1 MSEHITHTPMVK
13 RLERSSDDKW
23 IAGVCG
29 GLGRYFDLNP
39 AVFRLGLVVLTLLGG
54 AGILVYLAAVL
65 VVPAENKQSI
75 AADVLADRRDHPWA
89 LVALGL
95 AGVAIAVLLA
105 RASTWPTIGAGWI
118 VILIAA
124 VAVLWASRGGR
135 RAHRILIAFAAFFA
149 VVAVLCA
156 AAIVTAF
163 SWFNV
168 SLGDGTGNRVYVPAT
183 AAAVQP
189 SYKLGIGDLRI
200 DLSRVRLT
208 TPTHVK
214 ARLGIGELKV
224 IVPANASVIVD
235 AHAKAGDLY
244 VLNQHDDGRNASVH
258 TSAGS
263 GKILYL
269 DARVGAG
276 RVDVVRA
283 G

>member
-1 MSEHITHTPMVK
+1 MSEHITHTPQVK

-105 RASTWPTIGAGWI
+105 RASTWPTIGAGWF
-118 VILIAA
+118 VILIAGL
-124 VAVLWASRGGR
+124 AVLWASRKERRGR
-135 RAHRILIAFAAFFA
+135 RILIAFTAFA
-149 VVAVLCA
+149 VALVVLFA
-156 AAIVTAF
+156 AAVITAF

-168 SLGDGTGNRVYVPAT
+168 SLGDGTGDRVYAPTTV
-183 AAAVQP
+183 AAVQP
-189 SYKLGIGDLRI
+189 SYQLGIGNLRI
-200 DLSRVRLT
+200 DLSRVPLT
-208 TPTHVK
+208 TPMHVK
-214 ARLGIGELKV
+214 ARVGIGELKV
-224 IVPANASVIVD
+224 IVPTIASVVVD

-244 VLNQHDDGRNASVH
+244 VLNRHDDGRNATVH
-258 TSAGS
+258 AG
-263 GKILYL
+263 GGNILYL

>member
-1 MSEHITHTPMVK
+1 MSEHITHTPTVK

-65 VVPAENKQSI
+65 VVPAENKPSI
-75 AADVLADRRDHPWA
+75 AADVLAERRDHPWP

-118 VILIAA
+118 VILIAGLI
-124 VAVLWASRGGR
+124 VLWMSRRERKR
-135 RAHRILIAFAAFFA
+135 RGIVVAAFALTGL
-149 VVAVLCA
+149 VVA
-156 AAIVTAF
+156 AIATATVVAF
-163 SWFNV
+163 AWFNV
-168 SLGDGTGNRVYVPAT
+168 SLNDGTGNRVYSPTTVSAVKPAYT
-183 AAAVQP
+183 
-189 SYKLGIGDLRI
+189 LGVGDLRI
-200 DLSRVRLT
+200 DLSHVSLT
-208 TPTHVK
+208 TPLHVK

-224 IVPANASVIVD
+224 IVPRSASVVVD
-235 AHAKAGDLY
+235 AHAKVGDLY
-244 VLNQHDDGRNASVH
+244 VLNRHDDGRNPSIH
-258 TSAGS
+258 AG
-263 GKILYL
+263 GGNVLYL

>member
-1 MSEHITHTPMVK
+1 MSEHITHPPTVK

-75 AADVLADRRDHPWA
+75 AADVLAERRDHPWP

-124 VAVLWASRGGR
+124 VAVLWASRSGR
-135 RAHRILIAFAAFFA
+135 RAHRLLIAFTAFLA
-149 VVAVLCA
+149 VIAVLCA

-163 SWFNV
+163 AWFNV
-168 SLGDGTGNRVYVPAT
+168 SLSDGTGNRVYAPTTV
-183 AAAVQP
+183 AAVQP
-189 SYKLGIGDLRI
+189 SYTLGIGDLRI
-200 DLSRVRLT
+200 DLSHVQLT

-224 IVPANASVIVD
+224 IVPAGASVVVD

-244 VLNQHDDGRNASVH
+244 VLNQHDDGRNASIH
-258 TSAGS
+258 TGN
-263 GKILYL
+263 GNTLYL

-276 RVDVVRA
+276 RIDVVRA

>member
-1 MSEHITHTPMVK
+1 MSEHITHTPTVK

-65 VVPAENKQSI
+65 VVPAENKPSI
-75 AADVLADRRDHPWA
+75 AADVLAERRDHPWP

-118 VILIAA
+118 VILIAGL
-124 VAVLWASRGGR
+124 AVLWASRSGR
-135 RAHRILIAFAAFFA
+135 RAHRILIAVTAFAA
-149 VVAVLCA
+149 VLAVLFA
-156 AAIVTAF
+156 AAVVTAF

-168 SLGDGTGNRVYVPAT
+168 SLNDGTGNRVYSPTTVSAVKPAYT
-183 AAAVQP
+183 
-189 SYKLGIGDLRI
+189 LGIGDLRV
-200 DLSRVRLT
+200 DLSHIPLT
-208 TPTHVK
+208 APLHVK
-214 ARLGIGELKV
+214 ARLGIGELMV
-224 IVPANASVIVD
+224 IVPRFASVVVD
-235 AHAKAGDLY
+235 AHAKVGDLY
-244 VLNQHDDGRNASVH
+244 VLNRHDDGRNPSIH
-258 TSAGS
+258 AG
-263 GKILYL
+263 GGNVLYL

>member
-1 MSEHITHTPMVK
+1 MSEHITHTPTVK

-75 AADVLADRRDHPWA
+75 AADVLAERRDHPWP

-118 VILIAA
+118 VILVAGL
-124 VAVLWASRGGR
+124 AVLWASRSGR
-135 RAHRILIAFAAFFA
+135 RTHRVLIALTALFAVIAVLFAAA
-149 VVAVLCA
+149 V
-156 AAIVTAF
+156 VTAF

-168 SLGDGTGNRVYVPAT
+168 SLSDGTGNRAYAPT
-183 AAAVQP
+183 SISAVQP

-200 DLSRVRLT
+200 DLSRVPLT
-208 TPTHVK
+208 APVNVK

-224 IVPANASVIVD
+224 IVPTTASVVVD
-235 AHAKAGDLY
+235 AHAKVGDLY
-244 VLNQHDDGRNASVH
+244 VLNRHDDGRNASVH
-258 TSAGS
+258 AGN
-263 GKILYL
+263 GNVLHL
-269 DARVGAG
+269 DVRVGAG

>member
-1 MSEHITHTPMVK
+1 MSEHITHTPRVK

-23 IAGVCG
+23 IAGVSG

-39 AVFRLGLVVLTLLGG
+39 AVFRLGFVVLTLLGG

-65 VVPAENKQSI
+65 VMPAENKQSI
-75 AADVLADRRDHPWA
+75 AADVLAERRDHPWP

-118 VILIAA
+118 VVLIAGL
-124 VAVLWASRGGR
+124 AVLWASRSGR
-135 RAHRILIAFAAFFA
+135 RTHRILIAFTAFLA
-149 VVAVLCA
+149 VIAVLCA

-168 SLGDGTGNRVYVPAT
+168 SLSDGVGNRVYAPTSV
-183 AAAVQP
+183 AAVQP
-189 SYKLGIGDLRI
+189 SYQLGVGNLRI
-200 DLSRVRLT
+200 DLSQIQLT
-208 TPTHVK
+208 KPTHIQ
-214 ARLGIGELKV
+214 ARLGVGELRV
-224 IVPANASVIVD
+224 IVPTTASVIVD
-235 AHAKAGDLY
+235 AHAKVGDLY
-244 VLNQHDDGRNASVH
+244 VLNQHDDGRNATVH
-258 TSAGS
+258 AGAGN